1 MPQFLSDEWVASA
14 RKIREEIGELPA
26 ANTPARINLL
36 VTEVPFGDGE
46 VKAYVDTTAGI
57 DLELGHLDTVDA
69 TLTLAYD
76 TAKAIL
82 VAGDTQAAMAAFM
95 AGQLKVE
102 GDVAKVMG
110 LQTQLQSTDLKPLQ
124 DQFLAI
130 TD

>member
-1 MPQFLSDEWVASA
+1 VPQFLSDQWVEAA
-14 RKIREEIGELPA
+14 RKLREEIGELPS
-26 ANTPARINLL
+26 ANTPARINMV
-36 VTEVPFGDGE
+36 VTDVPFGDGN
-46 VKAYVDTTAGI
+46 VDAHVDTTTGI
-57 DLELGHLDTVDA
+57 DLELGHIEPVDA
-69 TLTLAYD
+69 TLTLGYD

-102 GDVAKVMG
+102 GDVTKVMG

-124 DQFLAI
+124 EQFLAI

>member
-1 MPQFLSDEWVASA
+1 VPQFLSDEWVASA

>member
-1 MPQFLSDEWVASA
+1 MPQFLSDEWVATA
-14 RKIREEIGELPA
+14 RKLREEIGELPA

-46 VKAYVDTTAGI
+46 VKAHVDTTAGI
-57 DLELGHLDTVDA
+57 DLELGFLDTVDA